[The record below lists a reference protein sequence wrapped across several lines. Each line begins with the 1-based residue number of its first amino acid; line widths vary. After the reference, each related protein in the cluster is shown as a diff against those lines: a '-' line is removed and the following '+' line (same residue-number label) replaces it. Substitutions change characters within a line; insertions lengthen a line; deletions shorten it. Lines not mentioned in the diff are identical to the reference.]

1 MTRKAPGAMFMLG
14 AALGTGTCA
23 HHTPIFDIDEST
35 LPAGADLLAETTC
48 RLLMRLA
55 AEKF

>member
-1 MTRKAPGAMFMLG
+1 LG